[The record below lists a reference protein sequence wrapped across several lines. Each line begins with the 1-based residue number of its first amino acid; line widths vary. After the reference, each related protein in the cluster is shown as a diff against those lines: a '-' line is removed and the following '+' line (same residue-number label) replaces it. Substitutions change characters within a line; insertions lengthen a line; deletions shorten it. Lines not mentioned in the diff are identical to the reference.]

1 MRRVTGVGY
10 RPLDIMKRKERY
22 FTSLKKEWN
31 LALTEDL
38 KKQLEDPL
46 ITPEETNNINERIFE
61 LEEIIDS
68 EITLEQLR
76 FDEVYSKID
85 KVMKK

>member
-1 MRRVTGVGY
+1 
-10 RPLDIMKRKERY
+10 MKRKERY